1 MSKLLLLLAVLYVD
15 AVGADD
21 GCDDDC
27 SSVSCLPEW
36 WRSTKAPQLVV
47 AAVMVFFATFLPRV
61 LVRLLIFV
69 LTKLP
74 FMHQCYLTFT
84 SLLCS
89 VAEDFRESCAGST
102 SYLISTS
109 LVLLA
114 LKVSELTKFF
124 CHLPTYI
131 WGIFFLYWLYSLFNV
146 VQSLAVRRFV
156 GTNGDFS
163 KKMVISE
170 SVKILRLTTMLI
182 IALII
187 YSSALGDSAT
197 LKYSVLGVIGL
208 AIALGFV
215 PSFHNVVGG
224 LFLAFNAQFKI
235 DDFIRVGDAEGF
247 VHRVSLRYTTVVS
260 LDGTTLYVPNSFFL
274 YKPMIN
280 FSQRPKRDV
289 DLHVRVSRATP
300 VETLRQ
306 ALRRLES
313 MLQSLHV
320 GLTSHEENLSDLR
333 HGEKWERLFFVAM
346 EELYTIRVYSYTD
359 ELDARKYAML
369 KSEVWLAVTEIMEEL
384 GIRVLSNDDP
394 DNPFA
399 ESPHFFKRSSS
410 NTSSHAD
417 DSIGDPFT
425 SEIGAV
431 VGALPS
437 SNGIKG
443 PRTQL

>member
-1 MSKLLLLLAVLYVD
+1 MPRVPRLLIGLLLLAD
-15 AVGADD
+15 PARANS
-21 GCDDDC
+21 CDEDDC
-27 SSVSCLPEW
+27 APMYCLPSW
-36 WRSTKAPQLVV
+36 WRSSTAPELVV
-47 AAVMVFFATFLPRV
+47 AAVLVFFATFLPRV
-61 LVRLLIFV
+61 LVRLVIFV
-69 LTKLP
+69 LPKLP
-74 FMHQCYLTFT
+74 FMRQ
-84 SLLCS
+84 
-89 VAEDFRESCAGST
+89 VAEDFRESCVGST
-102 SYLISTS
+102 SYFISMS

-114 LKVSELTKFF
+114 LSVSDLSKFL

-131 WGIFFLYWLYSLFNV
+131 WGLFFLYWLYSLFNV

-156 GTNGDFS
+156 GVNGDFS

-170 SVKILRLTTMLI
+170 SVKILRLTTLLI

-187 YSSALGDSAT
+187 YSSALGSSTT

-224 LFLAFNAQFKI
+224 LFLAFNSQFKI
-235 DDFIRVGDAEGF
+235 DDFVRVGDAEGF

-260 LDGTTLYVPNSFFL
+260 LEGTTLYVPNSFFL

-289 DLHVRVSRATP
+289 DLRVRVSRGTS

-306 ALRRLES
+306 ALCRLES

-320 GLTSHEENLSDLR
+320 GLTSHEENQSDLR
-333 HGEKWERLFFVAM
+333 RGEKWERFFFVAM
-346 EELYTIRVYSYTD
+346 EELYTIRIYSYTE

-369 KSEVWLAVTEIMEEL
+369 KSEVWLALTEIMEEL
-384 GIRVLSNDDP
+384 GIRVLSNDDS
-394 DNPFA
+394 DHSFA
-399 ESPHFFKRSSS
+399 EPLHYCKRSSGNARS
-410 NTSSHAD
+410 YPD
-417 DSIGDPFT
+417 DTGVRDPFT
-425 SEIGAV
+425 SEIGAIIGV
-431 VGALPS
+431 QPNSPG
-437 SNGIKG
+437 NGIEG

>member
-1 MSKLLLLLAVLYVD
+1 MDKLLLILHVLVLSVD
-15 AVGADD
+15 TVRASD
-21 GCDDDC
+21 GCNDDDC
-27 SSVSCLPEW
+27 ASVSCLPDW
-36 WRSTKAPQLVV
+36 WRSVKAPQLVV
-47 AAVMVFFATFLPRV
+47 AAVLVFFATFLPRV

-74 FMHQCYLTFT
+74 FMHQ
-84 SLLCS
+84 
-89 VAEDFRESCAGST
+89 VAEDFRESCVGST
-102 SYLISTS
+102 SYLISMS
-109 LVLLA
+109 LVLLSLA
-114 LKVSELTKFF
+114 VSDLTKFF

-131 WGIFFLYWLYSLFNV
+131 WGVFFLYWLYSLFNV

-170 SVKILRLTTMLI
+170 SVKILRLTTLLI

-187 YSSALGDSAT
+187 YSSALGNSAT

-224 LFLAFNAQFKI
+224 LFLAFNSQFKI

-260 LDGTTLYVPNSFFL
+260 LEGTTLYVPNSFFL

-320 GLTSHEENLSDLR
+320 GLTSHEENQSDLR
-333 HGEKWERLFFVAM
+333 HGEKWERFFFVAM
-346 EELYTIRVYSYTD
+346 EELYTIRVYSYTE

-394 DNPFA
+394 DHPFA

-417 DSIGDPFT
+417 DSSVGDPFT

-431 VGALPS
+431 VGAQPS

>member
-1 MSKLLLLLAVLYVD
+1 MDKRLLLVLLFVLMD
-15 AVGADD
+15 GTRAA

-27 SSVSCLPEW
+27 VAVSCLPHW
-36 WRSTKAPQLVV
+36 WRNTTAPQVVV
-47 AAVMVFFATFLPRV
+47 ASVLIFFATFLPRV
-61 LVRLLIFV
+61 FVRLLIFV
-69 LTKLP
+69 LPKLP
-74 FMHQCYLTFT
+74 FMRQ
-84 SLLCS
+84 
-89 VAEDFRESCAGST
+89 VAEDFRESCVGST
-102 SYLISTS
+102 SYFISMT

-114 LKVSELTKFF
+114 LTVSELSKFF
-124 CHLPTYI
+124 CRLPTYI
-131 WGIFFLYWLYSLFNV
+131 WGVFFLYWLYSLFNV

-170 SVKILRLTTMLI
+170 SVKILRLTTLLI

-197 LKYSVLGVIGL
+197 FKYSVLGVIGL
-208 AIALGFV
+208 AVALGFV

-224 LFLAFNAQFKI
+224 LFLAFNSQFKI
-235 DDFIRVGDAEGF
+235 DDFICVGDAEGF

-289 DLHVRVSRATP
+289 DLHVRVSRGTA

-320 GLTSHEENLSDLR
+320 DLTSHEENQSDLR
-333 HGEKWERLFFVAM
+333 HGEKWERFFFVAM
-346 EELYTIRVYSYTD
+346 EELYTIRVYSYTE

-369 KSEVWLAVTEIMEEL
+369 KSEVWLAVTEIMEEM
-384 GIRVLSNDDP
+384 GIRVLSNDDQ

-399 ESPHFFKRSSS
+399 ESPHVMKHSSS
-410 NTSSHAD
+410 HTSSLPD
-417 DSIGDPFT
+417 DSSLRDPFT

-431 VGALPS
+431 VGAQPNT
-437 SNGIKG
+437 NGTKG

>member
-1 MSKLLLLLAVLYVD
+1 MRTRVLLLLLLHAGV
-15 AVGADD
+15 ARADS

-27 SSVSCLPEW
+27 ASVSCLPDW
-36 WRSTKAPQLVV
+36 WRSMKPPQLVV
-47 AAVMVFFATFLPRV
+47 AAVLVFFATFLPRV

-74 FMHQCYLTFT
+74 FMHQ
-84 SLLCS
+84 
-89 VAEDFRESCAGST
+89 VAEDFRESCVGST
-102 SYLISTS
+102 SYLISMS
-109 LVLLA
+109 LVLLSLA
-114 LKVSELTKFF
+114 VSELTKFF

-131 WGIFFLYWLYSLFNV
+131 WGVFFLYWLYSLFNV

-170 SVKILRLTTMLI
+170 SVKILRLTTLLI

-187 YSSALGDSAT
+187 YSSALGNSAT

-215 PSFHNVVGG
+215 PSFHNVVG
-224 LFLAFNAQFKI
+224 I

-260 LDGTTLYVPNSFFL
+260 LEGTTLYVPNSFFL

-306 ALRRLES
+306 AIRRLES

-320 GLTSHEENLSDLR
+320 GLTSHEENQSDLR
-333 HGEKWERLFFVAM
+333 HGEKWERFFFVAM
-346 EELYTIRVYSYTD
+346 EELYTLRVYSYTE

-394 DNPFA
+394 DNPYA
-399 ESPHFFKRSSS
+399 ESPHFFKRSAS
-410 NTSSHAD
+410 NTSHVD
-417 DSIGDPFT
+417 DNSVGDPFT

-431 VGALPS
+431 VGAQPS
-437 SNGIKG
+437 GNGVKG
-443 PRTQL
+443 PLTQL

>member
-1 MSKLLLLLAVLYVD
+1 
-15 AVGADD
+15 
-21 GCDDDC
+21 
-27 SSVSCLPEW
+27 
-36 WRSTKAPQLVV
+36 
-47 AAVMVFFATFLPRV
+47 
-61 LVRLLIFV
+61 
-69 LTKLP
+69 
-74 FMHQCYLTFT
+74 
-84 SLLCS
+84 
-89 VAEDFRESCAGST
+89 
-102 SYLISTS
+102 
-109 LVLLA
+109 
-114 LKVSELTKFF
+114 
-124 CHLPTYI
+124 
-131 WGIFFLYWLYSLFNV
+131 
-146 VQSLAVRRFV
+146 
-156 GTNGDFS
+156 
-163 KKMVISE
+163 
-170 SVKILRLTTMLI
+170 MLI

-187 YSSALGDSAT
+187 YSSALGNSAT

-224 LFLAFNAQFKI
+224 LFLAFNSQFKI

-260 LDGTTLYVPNSFFL
+260 LEGTTLYVPNSFFL

-320 GLTSHEENLSDLR
+320 GLTSHEENQSDLR
-333 HGEKWERLFFVAM
+333 HGEKWERFYFVAM
-346 EELYTIRVYSYTD
+346 EELYTIRVYSYTE

-384 GIRVLSNDDP
+384 GIRVLSNDEP

-399 ESPHFFKRSSS
+399 ESPHFFKRS
-410 NTSSHAD
+410 TSSTSSQAG
-417 DSIGDPFT
+417 DSSVGDPFT

-431 VGALPS
+431 VGAQPT
-437 SNGIKG
+437 SNGVKG
-443 PRTQL
+443 PLTQL